1 MDPQPLI
8 DASWP
13 VRLHV
18 AAVIPALLLTPV
30 MLLAAKGTPR
40 HRVLGRIWLAAMV
53 ATAVTALFIHEIRLM
68 GPFSP
73 IHLLSILTLATAWTI
88 LRSARAGRVRAHRS
102 AVLSLVW
109 LALVGAGAFTLL
121 PGRIMHQVMLTP
133 RPWAGGAILA
143 VIAGMLVLL
152 AWHPASSPLRR
163 LR

>member
-18 AAVIPALLLTPV
+18 AAVLPALLLTPV
-30 MLLAAKGTPR
+30 MLLGAKGTPR

-53 ATAVTALFIHEIRLM
+53 ATAVTALSIHEIRLM

-133 RPWAGGAILA
+133 QPWAGGAILA

-163 LR
+163 PR